1 MAGVLLASL
10 LGAFAL
16 APAQRANDEFGPS
29 GDRLT
34 FRLEVN
40 FIEVAAVV
48 TDSEGR
54 FASGL
59 TRDDFRILEDGK
71 PQEIAAFTFVDLPR
85 RPRPR
90 TPRGAVLEPDVL
102 TNQETSG
109 RVLLLLIDDLRT
121 PRERRPLQLRRA
133 REFVDALGEGDL
145 AAVLYTST
153 RQRSVG
159 FTSSRK
165 TLLEAL
171 EPSEGRRPDD
181 SIPDLQIVDIQSS
194 LGTIEGA
201 ADLLQSVTGRRKAVV
216 YFGPGSNY
224 DLTQMFDSRSESRD
238 RSYDVMMA
246 LLSTVGAAS
255 RGGVSL
261 YTIDPQG
268 LVAPSGEGIEVGWDA
283 TSSQDSRAD
292 LGAEF
297 AQRESLHFLA
307 DDTGG
312 FAVYN
317 TNDLSESFDRV
328 LDDNSRYYLL
338 AYYPT
343 NTARDGKDRTIE
355 VLVHDSALR
364 VRARKGYRA
373 PEGPRPTRSSI
384 EGPSG
389 VAQEVVDLLR
399 SPVPIADLPLRATA
413 VSIAGPERH
422 LAVALELDASV
433 LSFEENAGRFESEVE
448 LGFFLLDEKGEIAEG
463 SGQRARLDVD
473 GAELARLR
481 RQGLRALATLPAP
494 PGRAQIAVAARESS
508 SGKSGL
514 VYWYLDVPREGT
526 PSLSEIVL
534 TSAKESSVP
543 VLSGERDRD
552 LLGLVPTTRR
562 EFSRNDEFWLQAP
575 RGLSGTTAR
584 VLREDGS
591 IASEAALPEERSP
604 LRLPLGALGPGD
616 FVLELSSGDRG
627 EDARTVA
634 LRVR

>member
-1 MAGVLLASL
+1 
-10 LGAFAL
+10 
-16 APAQRANDEFGPS
+16 
-29 GDRLT
+29 
-34 FRLEVN
+34 
-40 FIEVAAVV
+40 
-48 TDSEGR
+48 
-54 FASGL
+54 
-59 TRDDFRILEDGK
+59 
-71 PQEIAAFTFVDLPR
+71 
-85 RPRPR
+85 
-90 TPRGAVLEPDVL
+90 
-102 TNQETSG
+102 
-109 RVLLLLIDDLRT
+109 
-121 PRERRPLQLRRA
+121 
-133 REFVDALGEGDL
+133 
-145 AAVLYTST
+145 
-153 RQRSVG
+153 VG
-159 FTSSRK
+159 FTTSRE

-171 EPSEGRRPDD
+171 EPSESRRPDD

-194 LGTIEGA
+194 LGMIEGV

-238 RSYDVMMA
+238 RSYDIMTA

-292 LGAEF
+292 LGSEF

-307 DDTGG
+307 DGTGG

-355 VLVHDSALR
+355 VLVHDPTLR

-413 VSIAGPERH
+413 VSIGSPERR

-433 LSFEENAGRFESEVE
+433 LSFEENEGRFESEVE

-463 SGQRARLDVD
+463 SGRRTRLDVD
-473 GAELARLR
+473 GAELERLR

-494 PGRAQIAVAARESS
+494 PGRAQIAIAARERS

-514 VYWYLDVPREGT
+514 VYWYLDVPRDGT

-534 TSAKESSVP
+534 TSAEESSFP
-543 VLSGERDRD
+543 VLAGERDRE

-562 EFSRNDEFWLQAP
+562 EFARSDEIWLQAP
-575 RGLSGTTAR
+575 PSLVGATAH
-584 VLREDGS
+584 VLRDDGS
-591 IASEAALPEERSP
+591 IATEGSFDAVSVP
-604 LRLPLGALGPGD
+604 LRLPLSGLVPGNY
-616 FVLELSSGDRG
+616 FLELTGDPPD
-627 EDARTVA
+627 EDARSIA
-634 LRVR
+634 FRVR